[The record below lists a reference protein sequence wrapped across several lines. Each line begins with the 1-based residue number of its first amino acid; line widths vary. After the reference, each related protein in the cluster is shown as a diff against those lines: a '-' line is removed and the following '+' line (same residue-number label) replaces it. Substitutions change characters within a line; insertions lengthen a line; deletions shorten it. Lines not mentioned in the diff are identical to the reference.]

1 MKHLILYFVLCTS
14 FFSFAQRGYT
24 YRPVQEQTPPVQIY
38 FGHIKSAH
46 TSVEELLKVDSI
58 VLFQPDIEEKYYLL
72 KCDIVIYNS
81 KGKVKF
87 GGLNYID
94 HFDESFKSIFKR
106 LKTGDV
112 VLIWAT
118 LNRPSGPAMK
128 MANNVQIE

>member
-14 FFSFAQRGYT
+14 FISFAQRGYT

-58 VLFQPDIEEKYYLL
+58 VLFQPDIEEKYYITM
-72 KCDIVIYNS
+72 CDILVYNS
-81 KGKVKF
+81 NGKVKF
-87 GGLNYID
+87 GGLKYID

-106 LKTGDV
+106 LKPGDV
-112 VLIWAT
+112 ISIWAT
-118 LNRPSGPAMK
+118 VNRPSGPAMK
-128 MANNVQIE
+128 MSNNVQIE